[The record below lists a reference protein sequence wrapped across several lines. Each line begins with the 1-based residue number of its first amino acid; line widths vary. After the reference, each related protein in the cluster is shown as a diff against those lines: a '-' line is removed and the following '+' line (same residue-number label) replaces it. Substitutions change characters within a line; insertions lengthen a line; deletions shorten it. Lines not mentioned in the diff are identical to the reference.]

1 MGELTS
7 WACDIITWV
16 CLLAG
21 GFFSVVGAIG
31 IVRLPDF
38 FSRLHGGGITDT
50 LGAGLIL
57 VGLLFQAGISLAAV
71 KVLMILGFLFITSP
85 TGCHALAQAA
95 LTQGLRPLLYTGADR
110 AKASGDGHD

>member
-1 MGELTS
+1 MS
-7 WACDIITWV
+7 RRRWI
-16 CLLAG
+16 
-21 GFFSVVGAIG
+21 FFGRRRVG

-57 VGLLFQAGISLAAV
+57 VGLMFQAGFSLALV
-71 KVLMILGFLFITSP
+71 KVLMILGFLLITSP

-95 LTQGLRPLLYTGADR
+95 LTQGLRPLLHAR
-110 AKASGDGHD
+110 GDGCGGDGRE